1 MAKDKDKK
9 VLRTKL
15 FGGFRK
21 KDVLAYLKENRM
33 ISALDIQHQILNA
46 YVADMAKYISANET
60 AKVMACFDSIPA
72 QLAKD
77 NHKFQYK
84 IVQRGGKTS
93 LFGASLDWLA
103 AAGIISVCNLIEHG
117 YNPPEAFK
125 DLSSFKVYMNDV
137 GLLAQ
142 KAKLEPH
149 DLLSKNGSM
158 FIGAITENYVANALT
173 ANGYTLYYWAS
184 KGTAEIDFVLQRSDG
199 IIPVEV
205 KAREHVRSRSLSVF
219 IAKYKPPYAI
229 RISARNFGFE
239 NEIMSVPLYAVFC
252 L

>member
-1 MAKDKDKK
+1 M
-9 VLRTKL
+9 LSSL
-15 FGGFRK
+15 
-21 KDVLAYLKENRM
+21 DV
-33 ISALDIQHQILNA
+33 QHQILNA
-46 YVADMAKYISANET
+46 YVADMAKYISAGET
-60 AKVMACFDSIPA
+60 ARVMACFDSIPA

-84 IVQRGGKTS
+84 VVQRGGKAS

-103 AAGIISVCNLIEHG
+103 AAGIITACNLVEHG
-117 YNPPEAFK
+117 YSPLEAFK

-142 KAKLEPH
+142 KAKLLPN
-149 DLLSKNGSM
+149 DLLSESGNM

-184 KGTAEIDFVLQRSDG
+184 KGIAEVDFVLRRSDG

-219 IAKYKPPYAI
+219 TAKYKPPYAI
-229 RISARNFGFE
+229 RISARNLGFE
-239 NEIMSVPLYAVFC
+239 SNVLSVPLYAVFC
-252 L
+252 I